1 MMPTFTDP
9 TVDAAE
15 ASQARR
21 GLGHASRTFERPA
34 EMYGVIGDLSSGIR
48 SLRQSLEQLADVHE
62 RKAAHA
68 FDDDGDHD
76 AGVRDALAAAEELRQ
91 CALLVDRADD
101 RLSAG
106 FIAAGRIA
114 WHPEPAPEPVAEEPV
129 RRWIS
134 VVFLQGDEADEVLDL
149 IDAQGVDAAFEHLA
163 GYDYG
168 DETVEAAIANGHVY
182 DRPQA
187 GAADRTATQD
197 VYTLTYSSLLGHV
210 GLYREATALPDPA
223 LLGID
228 TPFTVGPATDAT
240 TTATK
245 AAPPRRSAGPAGCDW
260 FTSPAAGGEAGR
272 RGLSL

>member
-1 MMPTFTDP
+1 MPTFTDP
-9 TVDAAE
+9 TADAAE
-15 ASQARR
+15 ASQALR
-21 GLGHASRTFERPA
+21 GLAHASRTFERPA

-62 RKAAHA
+62 RKAAYA
-68 FDDDGDHD
+68 FDDDGNHET
-76 AGVRDALAAAEELRQ
+76 GVRDALAAAEELRE

-106 FIAAGRIA
+106 FTAAGRIA
-114 WHPEPAPEPVAEEPV
+114 WHPEPAPKPVAEEPV
-129 RRWIS
+129 QQWIS

-149 IDAQGVDAAFEHLA
+149 IDAQGIDAAFEHLA

-182 DRPQA
+182 DQPQA

-210 GLYREATALPDPA
+210 GLYREATALPEP
-223 LLGID
+223 
-228 TPFTVGPATDAT
+228 GPARHRHPAHRRPRDRRHEDGDRSSVTPPQCRT
-240 TTATK
+240 GGSRLVRR
-245 AAPPRRSAGPAGCDW
+245 PRR
-260 FTSPAAGGEAGR
+260 R
-272 RGLSL
+272 

>member
-1 MMPTFTDP
+1 MPTFHDP
-9 TVDAAE
+9 VADAAE
-15 ASQARR
+15 ASQALR
-21 GLGHASRTFERPA
+21 GLAHASRTFDQPA

-68 FDDDGDHD
+68 FNDDGNHD

-114 WHPEPAPEPVAEEPV
+114 WHPEPAPELVSEEPV
-129 RRWIS
+129 QRWIS

-149 IDAQGVDAAFEHLA
+149 IDAQGVDAAFEYLA

-182 DRPQA
+182 DKPQA
-187 GAADRTATQD
+187 GALDRTATRD
-197 VYTLTYSSLLGHV
+197 VYTLTYSTFLGHV
-210 GLYREATALPDPA
+210 GLYREANALPDPA

-228 TPFTVGPATDAT
+228 TPINVGPAADAT
-240 TTATK
+240 TTATES
-245 AAPPRRSAGPAGCDW
+245 APARRSTGPAGRDWFAGPAG
-260 FTSPAAGGEAGR
+260 GEATGR

>member
-15 ASQARR
+15 ASQALR
-21 GLGHASRTFERPA
+21 GLAHASRTFERPA

-182 DRPQA
+182 DEPQA
-187 GAADRTATQD
+187 GATDRTATRD
-197 VYTLTYSSLLGHV
+197 VYTLTYNASLGNV

-228 TPFTVGPATDAT
+228 VPITVGPGPGV
-240 TTATK
+240 TAGGSLE
-245 AAPPRRSAGPAGCDW
+245 ARRIAGPAEQDW
-260 FTSPAAGGEAGR
+260 FAGSNSTGPSVGR
-272 RGLSL
+272 RGLAL

>member
-1 MMPTFTDP
+1 MPTFTDP
-9 TVDAAE
+9 TADAAE
-15 ASQARR
+15 ASQALR
-21 GLGHASRTFERPA
+21 GLAHASRTFERPA

-62 RKAAHA
+62 RKAAYA
-68 FDDDGDHD
+68 FDDDGNHET
-76 AGVRDALAAAEELRQ
+76 GVRDALAAAEELRE

-114 WHPEPAPEPVAEEPV
+114 WHPEPAPELVSEEPV
-129 RRWIS
+129 QRWIS

-149 IDAQGVDAAFEHLA
+149 IDAQGVDAAFEYLA

-182 DRPQA
+182 DKPQA

-210 GLYREATALPDPA
+210 GLYRKADALPDPA

-228 TPFTVGPATDAT
+228 TPLTVGPATDAT
-240 TTATK
+240 DAATES
-245 AAPPRRSAGPAGCDW
+245 ASPRRSAGPVGRDW
-260 FTSPAAGGEAGR
+260 FAAPAAGEAAGR
-272 RGLSL
+272 RELSL